1 MCFYDLSTGNVDR
14 SYKVRGNV
22 TLTYYG
28 RVWKL
33 ENNDFRIDLVISRG
47 MESETV
53 TLYREAEPGETL
65 EDVVREVYEA
75 FQI

>member
-1 MCFYDLSTGNVDR
+1 M
-14 SYKVRGNV
+14 
-22 TLTYYG
+22 
-28 RVWKL
+28 

-53 TLYREAEPGETL
+53 TLYREAEAGETL